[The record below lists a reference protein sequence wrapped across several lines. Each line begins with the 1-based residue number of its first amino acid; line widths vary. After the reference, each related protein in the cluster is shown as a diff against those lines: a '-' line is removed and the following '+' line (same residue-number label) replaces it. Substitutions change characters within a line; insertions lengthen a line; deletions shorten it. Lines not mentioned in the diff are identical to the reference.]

1 MNKHYRLWKN
11 ILCFP
16 LVLLALLLMK
26 TAPELSPKWV
36 TGLVM
41 ALLLAVA
48 YVVEEIFWMTQR
60 KGRPC
65 GHCGKMVPMKSFTVL
80 STCPH
85 CEQPLK

>member
-16 LVLLALLLMK
+16 LVILALFLMK

-48 YVVEEIFWMTQR
+48 YVVEEIYWMTQR

-65 GHCGKMVPMKSFTVL
+65 GHCGKRVPMKSFSVL

-85 CEQPLK
+85 CERPLE

>member
-1 MNKHYRLWKN
+1 MSKHYRLWKH
-11 ILCFP
+11 LLGFP

-36 TGLVM
+36 AGLVM

-48 YVVEEIFWMTQR
+48 YVAEEIYWMTQR

-65 GHCGKMVPMKSFTVL
+65 GHCGKMVPMKSFTVVA
-80 STCPH
+80 TCPH
-85 CEQPLK
+85 CGQPLK